1 MSAGEKD
8 YSGGIC
14 RRGFTDNPWRGEP
27 LITRERVSMFAP
39 LHRLTHP
46 SYSNFY
52 KERSI
57 SRSVRSSRIVNRTSL
72 DKIRVTSKLYIYELE
87 SINSERGVY
96 FDSSKSF
103 ENVCFLF
110 GRNWTRQEN
119 KKIVRFVDRSI
130 CIGKFVSLDWNTRAS

>member
-8 YSGGIC
+8 YSEGIC
-14 RRGFTDNPWRGEP
+14 RLGFADNPWRGEP

-57 SRSVRSSRIVNRTSL
+57 SRSVRSSRIVDRTSL
-72 DKIRVTSKLYIYELE
+72 DKIRVASRLYIYELE
-87 SINSERGVY
+87 KEVLIQSVESTLILRNRLKMFV
-96 FDSSKSF
+96 F
-103 ENVCFLF
+103 FLDEI
-110 GRNWTRQEN
+110 GQD
-119 KKIVRFVDRSI
+119 KKIR
-130 CIGKFVSLDWNTRAS
+130 K

>member
-8 YSGGIC
+8 YSEGIC
-14 RRGFTDNPWRGEP
+14 RLGFADNPWRGEP

-57 SRSVRSSRIVNRTSL
+57 SRSVRSSRIVDRTSL
-72 DKIRVTSKLYIYELE
+72 DKIRVASRLYIYELE
-87 SINSERGVY
+87 KEVLIQSVESTSILQNRLKMFV
-96 FDSSKSF
+96 F
-103 ENVCFLF
+103 FLDEI
-110 GRNWTRQEN
+110 GRD
-119 KKIVRFVDRSI
+119 KKIR
-130 CIGKFVSLDWNTRAS
+130 K

>member
-14 RRGFTDNPWRGEP
+14 RRGFADNSWRGEP

-57 SRSVRSSRIVNRTSL
+57 SRSVRSSRIVDRTSL
-72 DKIRVTSKLYIYELE
+72 DKIRVALYIYMNWRKEWRVLIQSVE
-87 SINSERGVY
+87 STSILRNRLKMFV
-96 FDSSKSF
+96 F
-103 ENVCFLF
+103 FLDEI
-110 GRNWTRQEN
+110 GRD
-119 KKIVRFVDRSI
+119 KKIRE
-130 CIGKFVSLDWNTRAS
+130 